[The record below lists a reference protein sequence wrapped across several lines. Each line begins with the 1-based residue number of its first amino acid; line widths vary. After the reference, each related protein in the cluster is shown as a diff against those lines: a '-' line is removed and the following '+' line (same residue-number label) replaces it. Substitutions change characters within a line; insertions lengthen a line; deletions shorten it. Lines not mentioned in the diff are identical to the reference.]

1 MFDLWSNDFQKDAIN
16 LTPWKVL
23 QCFLSGF
30 SQIYQRRASVGHQV
44 QVMSEPAGCYSISM
58 QWSSK
63 SMGNGYSMGLH
74 HHPSLKHLH
83 EFMYIDGEIVNTHI
97 YHLDSFHY
105 PFTSWPIAN
114 FGGLSKKITSIPAE
128 ARWDHIQQRE
138 ACLVNMSQPIYDLID
153 ISYWGECIHYNL
165 DVLCVYIHR
174 SIIAYIYI
182 IMYTYIYI

>member
-1 MFDLWSNDFQKDAIN
+1 MFFQASPIIRDEPPLAIRSKWCRN
-16 LTPWKVL
+16 LP
-23 QCFLSGF
+23 S
-30 SQIYQRRASVGHQV
+30 
-44 QVMSEPAGCYSISM
+44 YSISM

-83 EFMYIDGEIVNTHI
+83 EFMYIYI
-97 YHLDSFHY
+97 YMVKLLILIYLSFGFISLPLHLLAHRQLRR
-105 PFTSWPIAN
+105 PFKEDHLNPSWSA
-114 FGGLSKKITSIPAE
+114 L
-128 ARWDHIQQRE
+128 DHIQQRE

-174 SIIAYIYI
+174 SIIAYIYK
-182 IMYTYIYI
+182 YT

>member
-1 MFDLWSNDFQKDAIN
+1 MSTKTKLLRKKKQQLNGSTMFDLWSNDFQKDAIN

-128 ARWDHIQQRE
+128 ARWITSSNVKH
-138 ACLVNMSQPIYDLID
+138 
-153 ISYWGECIHYNL
+153 
-165 DVLCVYIHR
+165 VLWICHNPYMI
-174 SIIAYIYI
+174 
-182 IMYTYIYI
+182 